1 MAEGT
6 IDDDLDRLLDSWL
19 IEAGD
24 VPTKSQPEPA
34 RLPVATATALRRE
47 IRQIFE
53 SEEARMR
60 TAVRCIMED
69 ELKRFHAVFERQ
81 LTSAMTNAAMQAAR
95 ATKRLVAAEMRV
107 AEAARLSPPEQ
118 STDLSD

>member
-1 MAEGT
+1 MAEPT
-6 IDDDLDRLLDSWL
+6 TDDDLDRLLDSWL

-53 SEEARMR
+53 SEEAKMR
-60 TAVRCIMED
+60 TTMRCIMDE
-69 ELKRFHAVFERQ
+69 ELKRFRVVFERQ
-81 LTSAMTNAAMQAAR
+81 LTTAMTSAAIQAAR

-107 AEAARLSPPEQ
+107 AEAARLSPPDQ
-118 STDLSD
+118 SAEL